1 MSMENANLDFITRAE
16 QRIQKELLSG
26 DWFQGVQVLTNAN
39 GDLDAKILEAVAGL
53 SMFVAITVSKGRVPL
68 TGDIEAW
75 ECNLFITENPLMNEE
90 GRARGKTA
98 RMAVQK
104 IIAAAAESSCIVLMR
119 AQEIVAENGVVWQLT
134 GEVPVALPENVE
146 L

>member
-53 SMFVAITVSKGRVPL
+53 SMFIVITVSKGRVPL

-75 ECNLFITENPLMNEE
+75 ECNLLITENPLMNEE

-104 IIAAAAESSCIVLMR
+104 IIAAAAESSCIVWMR